1 MNLREYTKAA
11 ELQAKLPIAYED
23 TALARRN
30 TKLLDLEALEL
41 DSNIC
46 KLLGLKYVILGNNG
60 NNR

>member
-1 MNLREYTKAA
+1 MNLREYTEAA

-23 TALARRN
+23 TALARLN

>member
-1 MNLREYTKAA
+1 MNLREYTEAA